1 MREFVITLISVAFLN
16 GAVGMI
22 SPDGDI
28 KKYVRL
34 AGALCVLAAI
44 VSPLYFAINNGE
56 LDFQGDFWDEALGDA
71 EYESQYESA
80 ILAES
85 ENAVAEAVK
94 DNLCRELGMKGNSFG
109 VRVEI
114 ADTDGEYR
122 IEQVEIL
129 LYSSAVNTDPREI
142 SAFVS
147 EKTGGE
153 CTVIYDIG

>member
-1 MREFVITLISVAFLN
+1 
-16 GAVGMI
+16 
-22 SPDGDI
+22 
-28 KKYVRL
+28 
-34 AGALCVLAAI
+34 
-44 VSPLYFAINNGE
+44 
-56 LDFQGDFWDEALGDA
+56 
-71 EYESQYESA
+71 
-80 ILAES
+80 
-85 ENAVAEAVK
+85 
-94 DNLCRELGMKGNSFG
+94 MKGNSFG